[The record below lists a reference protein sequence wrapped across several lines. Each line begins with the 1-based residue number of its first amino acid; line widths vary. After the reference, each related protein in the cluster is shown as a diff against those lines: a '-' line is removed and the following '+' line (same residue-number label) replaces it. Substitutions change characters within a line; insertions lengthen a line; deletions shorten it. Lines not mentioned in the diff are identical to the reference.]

1 VNAPVRRLIFGAMVA
16 AALGM
21 AAGSRHA
28 PTESPPPEQSLK
40 AKLPGPSLVIGSGP
54 EDAAG

>member
-1 VNAPVRRLIFGAMVA
+1 MVA

-28 PTESPPPEQSLK
+28 PTQSTPPEHSLK
-40 AKLPGPSLVIGSGP
+40 AKLPGPSLVVGSGP
-54 EDAAG
+54 EGAAG